1 MQKTKQHKEPL
12 ETRKAD
18 LRAAYSKAWLNLF
31 RCGGQLS
38 SKDDDLF
45 TVYTMMWGIAP
56 NKISGWEYPMYL
68 KERLLTGST
77 FVNKCVDGSEKDN
90 EKWDEIVIDNTQLNL
105 IKYYQENDIA
115 YITIR
120 DERGCILVSEN
131 KEMIFEFSSFMVL
144 APYEYFPQYMLD
156 AIVFTENRTT
166 RYYYLAQG
174 KDGVRA
180 MDMNIRDI
188 DVDIEMNYND
198 DLPYTE
204 IIDALESEE
213 SSIIIFRGKPGTA
226 KSTLIRHL
234 ISRLDDR
241 DFVYLD
247 HSCFDMMT
255 DASFIETLADYE
267 NSVLILEDC
276 EDMVKD
282 RSHGNSKMAALLN
295 LSDGLLADSFKFKIL
310 CTFNADVAKIDK
322 ALLRKGR
329 LKIDYEFKEL
339 TPAKTATLASK
350 LGKDIKPGES
360 LTVGDIYNYGETVE
374 FSQNDKKCI
383 GFNI

>member
-1 MQKTKQHKEPL
+1 MQK
-12 ETRKAD
+12 ETFENRCSQ
-18 LRAAYSKAWLNLF
+18 LRQAYSKAWHDRF
-31 RCGGQLS
+31 RNGGEVA

-45 TVYTMMWGIAP
+45 AVYTLMWGIAP

-68 KERLLTGST
+68 KERIVTGST
-77 FVNKCVDGSEKDN
+77 FMDKCVDGSEKEND
-90 EKWDEIVIDNTQLNL
+90 KWNEIVADNTQLNL
-105 IKYYQENDIA
+105 IDYYKKNDIA
-115 YITIR
+115 YVTIR
-120 DERGCILVSEN
+120 DERGCILITEN
-131 KEMIFEFSSFMVL
+131 KEIIFEFGSFMVL
-144 APYEYFPQYMLD
+144 AQYEYFPQYLLD

-188 DVDIEMNYND
+188 DVDIDLNYND
-198 DLPYTE
+198 DLPYDE
-204 IIDALESEE
+204 IVDALESDE

-234 ISRLDDR
+234 ITTLDDR

-329 LKIDYEFKEL
+329 LKIDYEFREL
-339 TPAKTATLASK
+339 TPAKTAALASK
-350 LGKDIKPGES
+350 LGKDIQPGES

-374 FSQNDKKCI
+374 FSKSDKRAI
-383 GFNI
+383 GFNV

>member
-1 MQKTKQHKEPL
+1 MNERHTETL
-12 ETRKAD
+12 EMRRQD
-18 LRAAYSKAWLNLF
+18 LRRAYSKAWKTLF
-31 RCGGQLS
+31 EGGAAVS

-45 TVYTMMWGIAP
+45 AVYTLMWGVAP

-68 KERLLTGST
+68 KERMTGGST
-77 FVNKCVDGSEKDN
+77 FADKCVDGSEKDN
-90 EKWDEIVIDNTQLNL
+90 DRWNEIIVENTQLNL
-105 IKYYQENDIA
+105 MRYYDAHDIA
-115 YITIR
+115 YVTVR
-120 DERGCILVSEN
+120 DDRGCILITEN
-131 KEMIFEFSSFMVL
+131 KEIVIEFGSFMVL
-144 APYEYFPQYMLD
+144 AEYEYFPQYMLD

-188 DVDIEMNYND
+188 DVNIDMNYND
-198 DLPYTE
+198 DLPYDE
-204 IIDALESEE
+204 IVSALESDE

-234 ISRLDDR
+234 ITTLDDR

-329 LKIDYEFKEL
+329 LKIDYEFREL
-339 TPAKTATLASK
+339 TPAKTAALASR
-350 LGKDIKPGES
+350 LGKNIKPGES

-374 FSQNDKKCI
+374 YSKTDKRGI
-383 GFNI
+383 GFSV

>member
-1 MQKTKQHKEPL
+1 MNERHTETL
-12 ETRKAD
+12 EMRRQD
-18 LRAAYSKAWLNLF
+18 LRRAYSKAWKTLF
-31 RCGGQLS
+31 EGGAAVS

-45 TVYTMMWGIAP
+45 AVYTLMWGVAP

-68 KERLLTGST
+68 KERMTGGST
-77 FVNKCVDGSEKDN
+77 FADKCVDGSEKDN
-90 EKWDEIVIDNTQLNL
+90 DRWNEIIVENTQLNL
-105 IKYYQENDIA
+105 MRYYDAHDIA
-115 YITIR
+115 YVTVR
-120 DERGCILVSEN
+120 DDRGCILITEN
-131 KEMIFEFSSFMVL
+131 KEIVIEFGSFMVF
-144 APYEYFPQYMLD
+144 AEYEYFPQYMLD

-174 KDGVRA
+174 KNGVRA

-188 DVDIEMNYND
+188 DVNIDMNYND
-198 DLPYTE
+198 DLPYDE
-204 IIDALESEE
+204 IVSALESDE

-234 ISRLDDR
+234 IMTLDDR

-282 RSHGNSKMAALLN
+282 RSRGNSKMAALLN

-329 LKIDYEFKEL
+329 LKVDYEFREL
-339 TPAKTATLASK
+339 TPAKTAALASR

-360 LTVGDIYNYGETVE
+360 LTVGDIYNYGEIVE
-374 FSQNDKKCI
+374 YSKTDKRGI
-383 GFNI
+383 GFNV